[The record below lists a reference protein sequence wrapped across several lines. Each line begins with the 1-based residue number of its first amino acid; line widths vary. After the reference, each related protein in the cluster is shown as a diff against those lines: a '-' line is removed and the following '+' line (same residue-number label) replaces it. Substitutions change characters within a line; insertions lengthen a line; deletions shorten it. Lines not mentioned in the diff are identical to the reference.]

1 MRVEAKF
8 DREKIWYRG
17 DSVRYLVV
25 SVTDPAGDRRP
36 APVALNI
43 ALVVD
48 ASGSME
54 GEPLGFAVTAAQR
67 MIGCLSDADR
77 LSVVSFNS
85 DVTDHVIAEP
95 MTSDGRDRALRALG
109 TIQANGCTN
118 LSAGWLR
125 GAEHVARGMESGP
138 ASQHRVIVLSDGH
151 ANEGIVDP
159 AALALHAE
167 QLGLRRL
174 FSSSVGIGDNYNGE
188 TLEAIAVHGGG
199 AHHRAA
205 RPHEIVEVVTAEL
218 QDIRLTTAENITV
231 TIQYAPGLRIK
242 CLNEFP
248 LSHEDDGYVCNL
260 GSLAA
265 GASRTAVFSIKFSAG
280 EVGAKSAFRVRTTW
294 RRPGEEDV
302 YGGDPCMLNAE
313 FAEGKDN
320 NAQPHDPS
328 LTETVAQVW
337 QAYIVRRIVRL
348 NREGRYAEAIKRLDH
363 DLPLFS
369 KYAKNAAS
377 GAILT
382 AELTRLREAASREWS
397 EGSRKEVEVAMY
409 KRRYSSLDARSA
421 KPEDWTAH
429 ATGQT
434 TAPTGEDREN

>member
-1 MRVEAKF
+1 MRIEAEF

-25 SVTDPAGDRRP
+25 TVTDTVGERP
-36 APVALNI
+36 QAPVGLNI

-48 ASGSME
+48 ASGSMA

-67 MIGCLSDADR
+67 MIGALSEEDR
-77 LSVVSFNS
+77 LSVVAFNS
-85 DVTDHVIAEP
+85 DVTDYVTAQP
-95 MTSDGRDRALRALG
+95 MTSAGRARALDLLR
-109 TIQANGCTN
+109 TIRANGCTN
-118 LSAGWLR
+118 LSAGWLH
-125 GAEHVARGMESGP
+125 GAELVAQGMESGRT
-138 ASQHRVIVLSDGH
+138 SQHRVIILSDGH

-159 AALALHAE
+159 AALAMHAE

-174 FSSSVGIGDNYNGE
+174 FSSSVGIGDNYNSE

-199 AHHRAA
+199 THHRAA

-218 QDIRLTTAENITV
+218 EDIRLTTAENITV
-231 TIQYAPGLRIK
+231 TIQHAPGVRLR

-248 LSHEDDGYVCNL
+248 LGHEDDRYTCNL

-265 GASRTAVFSIKFSAG
+265 GASRTAIFSIRFPAG
-280 EVGAKSAFRVRTTW
+280 DVGTKCPFKIRTTW
-294 RRPGEEDV
+294 LRPGVEDLHSS
-302 YGGDPCMLNAE
+302 DPLRLNVR

-320 NAQPHDPS
+320 NTQPQDLS

-348 NREGRYAEAIKRLDH
+348 NRERRYAEAIRRLDH

-369 KYAKNAAS
+369 KYTKNAAS
-377 GAILT
+377 GAVLI
-382 AELTRLREAASREWS
+382 AELTRLREAASHEWN

-409 KRRYSSLDARSA
+409 KRYYSKVDSRAL
-421 KPEDWTAH
+421 KPEEWTAH
-429 ATGQT
+429 AGRQTG
-434 TAPTGEDREN
+434 DRRN